1 MEWQEQ
7 ETYLIFL
14 LIVHKRSNGPTL
26 VSAGPGLSTNSD
38 GSMAN
43 AEVVDGTR
51 DSVERRRHLV
61 RRLMIWEITRVVDG
75 ERPANSVP
83 YIPSQLG

>member
-1 MEWQEQ
+1 M
-7 ETYLIFL
+7 
-14 LIVHKRSNGPTL
+14 
-26 VSAGPGLSTNSD
+26 STNLD

-75 ERPANSVP
+75 E
-83 YIPSQLG
+83 